1 MARAVRSKEGAEGA
15 GYGEGVQP
23 GMSPPQGGGH
33 GEGDRDGQG
42 QGATGSLP
50 DCQTDGKVI
59 ARASGE
65 DGDGGPERDGDRQGG
80 EMRAR

>member
-15 GYGEGVQP
+15 GHGEGAQP